1 VCALQARAQPQALR
15 DACLERGGY
24 PEAMTTRAIV
34 TSQPDVACYV
44 CGRRLLRGEHPEVFL
59 ADGEPRTVCDLCAP
73 RAAHEGW
80 PREHEGPPLSGQ
92 PPRGRRGR
100 GILARL
106 RHSAGELEDSGAAEE
121 AGGVPAAAEQPD
133 LESPDGD
140 VQEIAPAH
148 DGPLDRAVD
157 AFNASAYPRRVASL
171 ARSLGAPGASVH
183 VDHELRVATILVAWE
198 LCWYRYRIDLDE
210 GEPEVTASAQGT
222 ELSQLA
228 SDERSSNATADERGA
243 LSLLAASV

>member
-1 VCALQARAQPQALR
+1 
-15 DACLERGGY
+15 
-24 PEAMTTRAIV
+24 MTTRAIV

-59 ADGEPRTVCDLCAP
+59 ADGEARTVCELCAP

-80 PREHEGPPLSGQ
+80 PREHEGPPLSAQ

-106 RHSAGELEDSGAAEE
+106 RHSAGELEDPDAAEE
-121 AGGVPAAAEQPD
+121 AGGAPAAAEEAD
-133 LESPDGD
+133 LQFADGD
-140 VQEIAPAH
+140 AQELAPVS

-171 ARSLGAPGASVH
+171 ARSLGAPEASVQ
-183 VDHELRVATILVAWE
+183 VDHDLRVATILVAWE

-210 GEPEVTASAQGT
+210 SEPEVTASAQGT
-222 ELSQLA
+222 ELSQLSA
-228 SDERSSNATADERGA
+228 DERSSNATADERGA
-243 LSLLAASV
+243 LSLLAANV